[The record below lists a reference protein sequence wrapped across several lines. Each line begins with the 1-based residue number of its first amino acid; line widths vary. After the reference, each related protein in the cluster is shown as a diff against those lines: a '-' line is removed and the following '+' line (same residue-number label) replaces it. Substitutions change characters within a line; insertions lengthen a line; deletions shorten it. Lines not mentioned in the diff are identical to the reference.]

1 MKEKGMKEKIFYSFS
16 SDIEFI
22 HVAVYYKGYY
32 IDAVGIHTEDE
43 FCQNHLIL
51 YDVDPNDV
59 GLSEFKPNEI
69 NSIRVFLNK
78 SEMPSDMKYYEKYAK
93 HIASHPE
100 FDFFIKNRK
109 PKSKFD
115 SPIISP

>member
-1 MKEKGMKEKIFYSFS
+1 
-16 SDIEFI
+16 
-22 HVAVYYKGYY
+22 
-32 IDAVGIHTEDE
+32 
-43 FCQNHLIL
+43 
-51 YDVDPNDV
+51 
-59 GLSEFKPNEI
+59 
-69 NSIRVFLNK
+69 
-78 SEMPSDMKYYEKYAK
+78 MPSDMKYYEKYAK